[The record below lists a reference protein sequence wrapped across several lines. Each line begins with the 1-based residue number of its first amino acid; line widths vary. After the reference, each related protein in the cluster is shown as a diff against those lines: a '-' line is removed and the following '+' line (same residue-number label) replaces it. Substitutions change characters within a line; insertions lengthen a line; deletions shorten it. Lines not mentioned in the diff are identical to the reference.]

1 MPTPIGAS
9 REERIQQSV
18 KQIVA
23 KAKAPTDQLFL
34 LMYF

>member
-1 MPTPIGAS
+1 MPTPIGAR
-9 REERIQQSV
+9 REERKQQSV

-23 KAKAPTDQLFL
+23 KAKAPTDQLL